1 MMDNYKLAIIHGQ
14 DNYKKNIKIGQLE
27 YIEDDLDEFHSNC
40 LIKYAKDNYENID
53 IFHQLNTRHR
63 PEVIGFLFL
72 HFFNDI
78 IFFNTTK
85 NVDKYGYSGLFLL
98 PDVITLEQKKTL
110 EEFVDSIEKYNVSLF
125 CSLNLEDGILNG
137 EEMYSFDGESPRLL
151 LDKYFKKKKV
161 TSKH

>member
-1 MMDNYKLAIIHGQ
+1 
-14 DNYKKNIKIGQLE
+14 
-27 YIEDDLDEFHSNC
+27 
-40 LIKYAKDNYENID
+40 
-53 IFHQLNTRHR
+53 
-63 PEVIGFLFL
+63 
-72 HFFNDI
+72 
-78 IFFNTTK
+78 
-85 NVDKYGYSGLFLL
+85 LL

-137 EEMYSFDGESPRLL
+137 EEIYSFDGESPCLL